1 MRSRDRFEGKFDW
14 PVEVEALLVHQ
25 VVESSAREQKLDFAE
40 HRLDR
45 VELRRVAYV
54 EDRVDV

>member
-1 MRSRDRFEGKFDW
+1 MHSRDRFEGKFDW
-14 PVEVEALLVHQ
+14 SVEVEAHLVHQ
-25 VVESSAREQKLDFAE
+25 VVEPSAREQKLDFAE

-45 VELRRVAYV
+45 IELRTVADV